1 MKDREIRDLS
11 DDMVRKACAGEVDTK
26 LANMTISKHR
36 AEMSRISTGMRAASS
51 KGKVF
56 NDNFFEEEDF
66 IEKPRRS
73 RK

>member
-36 AEMSRISTGMRAASS
+36 A
-51 KGKVF
+51 
-56 NDNFFEEEDF
+56 
-66 IEKPRRS
+66 
-73 RK
+73 